1 MAKPVKCERCG
12 RENDPSFTF
21 CLDCGQR
28 LKPEAVERTCANC
41 GAKVQVGF
49 RFCGHCGRAV
59 EAASPAPTGSG
70 TAPAGPPA
78 APAQRRSGS
87 HPAGGRPAPSRAAA
101 PQVTPPR
108 PQPATGTVTESPDQ
122 RTPFPSGG
130 AYPRLATVRPDG
142 LPGFVFPLDR
152 EETVCGR
159 TFGDV
164 LLSDDPTVSPRHARF
179 TVGDGHI
186 RLEDL
191 GSVAGTFL
199 RLRSPRPLA
208 VGDEFRVGRQLLRL
222 EPLPREAPAGS
233 GVTPWGSPDPGF
245 RMRLAQ
251 LLEGGGLGE
260 IFPLRAGENV
270 IGREAGDVVFP
281 ADRYV
286 SGRHA
291 RIDVAEGSVT
301 LTDLGSSNGTFYKIS
316 GAVDLQP
323 GDQLLL
329 GRQLLRVEP

>member
-1 MAKPVKCERCG
+1 V
-12 RENDPSFTF
+12 
-21 CLDCGQR
+21 
-28 LKPEAVERTCANC
+28 
-41 GAKVQVGF
+41 
-49 RFCGHCGRAV
+49 
-59 EAASPAPTGSG
+59 
-70 TAPAGPPA
+70 
-78 APAQRRSGS
+78 
-87 HPAGGRPAPSRAAA
+87 
-101 PQVTPPR
+101 
-108 PQPATGTVTESPDQ
+108 PATGTVTESPDH

-130 AYPRLATVRPDG
+130 AHPRLATVRPDG

-159 TFGDV
+159 TLGDV

-191 GSVAGTFL
+191 GSVAGTFV
-199 RLRSPRPLA
+199 RLRSPRPLGM
-208 VGDEFRVGRQLLRL
+208 GDEFRVGRQLLRL
-222 EPLPREAPAGS
+222 EPLPSEAPAGS

-251 LLEGGGLGE
+251 LLDGGGLGE

-323 GDQLLL
+323 GDQLLV
-329 GRQLLRVEP
+329 GRQLLRVEL